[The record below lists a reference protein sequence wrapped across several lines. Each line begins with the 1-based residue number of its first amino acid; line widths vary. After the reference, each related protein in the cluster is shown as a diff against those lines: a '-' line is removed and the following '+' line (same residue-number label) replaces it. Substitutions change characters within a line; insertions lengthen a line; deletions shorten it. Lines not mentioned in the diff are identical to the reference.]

1 MKIKINPILKK
12 EFKLG
17 ARTFRFPLSI
27 AFYSMAFA
35 AISFFLM
42 IMNAGNFGYD
52 SGATVSYSGMNTSFV
67 V

>member
-1 MKIKINPILKK
+1 MKIVREEIAMKIKINPILKK

-35 AISFFLM
+35 R
-42 IMNAGNFGYD
+42 N
-52 SGATVSYSGMNTSFV
+52 V
-67 V
+67 